1 MRILIT
7 GGAGFVGSHLAIEL
21 KKKYPTYAITCLDNL
36 KRRGS
41 ELNIP
46 RLTSLDIIFHHADIR
61 NKEDLQGIP
70 EFDCLIDAS
79 AEPSV
84 LAGITSPIE
93 QVVNNNL
100 IGTLNC
106 LELANKFKASF
117 IFLSTSRVYPIKQ
130 LENVSYQEKETR
142 FQWIDD
148 QEQVNGVSSQGIT
161 EDFSLNGSRSF
172 YGMTKLSSELLIQE
186 YNELLGMKTVIN
198 RCGVITGPYQM
209 GKVDQGVVV
218 LWAARHFWKQSLGY
232 FGYGGEGKQ
241 LRDILHVD
249 DVFKLIDW
257 QIHNVDQINGSLY
270 NVGGGLHCS
279 ISLQEL
285 THICEKIS
293 GNTIDIKKV
302 VENRSADIR
311 IYVTDNNKVTNETG
325 WTPSYTP
332 TQIMEEIFVWLQNN
346 EHQLKKILA

>member
-21 KKKYPTYAITCLDNL
+21 KKKYPAYEITSLDNL

-41 ELNIP
+41 ELNLP
-46 RLTSLDIIFHHADIR
+46 RLSAHEINFVHADIR
-61 NKEDLQGIP
+61 NTEDLQEITA
-70 EFDCLIDAS
+70 FDCLIDAS

-84 LAGITSPIE
+84 LAGITSPIS

-106 LELANKFKASF
+106 LELANKFKANF

-130 LENVSYQEKETR
+130 LEDVLFEEKDTR
-142 FQWIDD
+142 FQWTDD
-148 QEQVNGVSSQGIT
+148 QKLGGVSSKGIA

-186 YNELLGMKTVIN
+186 YNDLLGMKTIIN

-241 LRDILHVD
+241 LRDILHVHD
-249 DVFKLIDW
+249 LFNLIDW
-257 QIHNVDQINGSLY
+257 QIHNIDTVNGELF
-270 NVGGGLHCS
+270 NVGGGLSCS
-279 ISLQEL
+279 TSLQEL
-285 THICEKIS
+285 TSICQEIS

-311 IYVTDNNKVTNETG
+311 IYTTDNTNVTKQTA
-325 WTPSYTP
+325 WKPTYTP
-332 TQIMEEIFVWLQNN
+332 TQIMGEIFEWLEKN
-346 EHQLKKILA
+346 ESQLKKILA